1 MGNET
6 DKRRHPR
13 HDIPLEG
20 ILYYRGE
27 TMPCQVRN
35 ISAGGALIKVEA
47 NIRPGHY
54 VSVEIPETLKMAGR
68 VVRLIW
74 KHAGISLEEGEAE
87 VEAFIVEWLG
97 RQSKDT

>member
-1 MGNET
+1 MDYQT
-6 DKRRHPR
+6 DHRRHPR
-13 HDIPLEG
+13 YDIPLEG
-20 ILYYRGE
+20 ILHYRGE